1 VTHKGKIKFY
11 IIKYM
16 PKLIEESE
24 DKEQLGDLMKGTVS
38 VWISSNCGV
47 RVWNGVK
54 WDRRRF
60 NDWLF

>member
-1 VTHKGKIKFY
+1 
-11 IIKYM
+11 M